1 MKVDHPFEIHWNESE
16 QDSSLIDEPNLETS
30 TLRICRWIRNKR
42 SFLVA
47 QFSPL
52 PLKKPTANH
61 NNPRWSPLAINPS
74 FPRYAQPP
82 SILSKIPPA
91 RKKTR
96 VATRRKTGNKVVD
109 KIHLLVLATFGE
121 SHEGDGSVE
130 LIFVVARKKR
140 EREGEKMAGCTYKA
154 GTHKGL
160 GGCTTTY
167 MEI

>member
-1 MKVDHPFEIHWNESE
+1 MNQIS
-16 QDSSLIDEPNLETS
+16 
-30 TLRICRWIRNKR
+30 KR
-42 SFLVA
+42 QLYEFADGFVINDR
-47 QFSPL
+47 FSWHNSPLL

-109 KIHLLVLATFGE
+109 KIHLFVLATFGE

-140 EREGEKMAGCTYKA
+140 EREGEKVAGCTYKA